1 MPILLGIDTGGT
13 YTDAVLLDKEKGIL
27 ATAKSPTTRPDLAI
41 GIRNTV
47 KKILTQRR
55 LHVNLVS
62 LSSTLATNAIVES
75 KGKPAG
81 LILIG
86 YDPDILE
93 QDVFQK
99 IDSGNPLSLVRG
111 GHRISGDEQAPLDIK
126 SLKEAISAHANRV
139 NAFAVSGYFSVRNPS
154 HELAGKALIKEMTG
168 LPVTCGHELTTN
180 LDAPRRAIT
189 ALLNARLIPLIHEL
203 IHSVSR
209 VMADFN
215 IDAPL
220 MIVKGDGSLISAE
233 TALDVPIETIM
244 SGPAASV
251 IGARYLTGFQDALV
265 IDMGG
270 TTSDMALLK
279 NGTVVAGEE
288 RTAVGGFHP
297 MVESIDVLTQGIG
310 GDSDI
315 HVSSENDIQ
324 IGPMR
329 VVPLCVLGSRYPD
342 RIEMLKSNTDNSWS
356 SALPLFIV
364 EEKSSLPKKK
374 LPERCN
380 ELLDLA
386 AEGPLFIP
394 RLLEKVKYPSVYAQ
408 TIEFLIKEGLVGAS
422 SFTPTDAVTVLN
434 HYKTGST
441 KAACYG
447 AGLIAA
453 RLDMDVEALCKAVID
468 LVQYNLSSAI
478 VCYILRAD
486 NHSGRINVN
495 ATDSF
500 FIDLALRKDRKNL
513 LNCAITLGCRIVAVG
528 APAGTYIP
536 GVASLLNCGISIP
549 DNAEVANAVGSV
561 TGTISQTV
569 RILIKPIH
577 VPMAYRVHTPE
588 GVTDFSR
595 YQDAELYARD
605 TAERI
610 AGERARLAGADKIE
624 IDLVKKNYGAKIHAS
639 DKKPET
645 LVQTDIVATAVGRPR
660 LGTRTTL

>member
-441 KAACYG
+441 EAACYG

-453 RLDMDVEALCKAVID
+453 RLDMDVEAFCKAVVD

-478 VCYILRAD
+478 VCYALRAD

-660 LGTRTTL
+660 LGTRTTR